1 MNLCKGIL
9 TKMANTFC
17 SASNMAQTSSL
28 SFMNDGFFTPQPLL
42 VDLRVTFES
51 LTSGWLKSDLFLY
64 VLKKEEAKIII
75 INKQK

>member
-1 MNLCKGIL
+1 
-9 TKMANTFC
+9 
-17 SASNMAQTSSL
+17 MAQTSSL

-64 VLKKEEAKIII
+64 VLKKKEANIII
-75 INKQK
+75 VKNKEQRNYCI

>member
-1 MNLCKGIL
+1 
-9 TKMANTFC
+9 
-17 SASNMAQTSSL
+17 
-28 SFMNDGFFTPQPLL
+28 MNDGFFTPQPLL